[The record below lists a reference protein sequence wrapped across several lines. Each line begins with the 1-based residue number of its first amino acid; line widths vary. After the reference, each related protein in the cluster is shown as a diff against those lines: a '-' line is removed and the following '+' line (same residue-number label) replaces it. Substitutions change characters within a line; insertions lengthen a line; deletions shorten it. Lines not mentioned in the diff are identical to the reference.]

1 MNSKNHISKS
11 EKSELHSRNK
21 HRSRY
26 DFEQLITICP
36 DLKPFVVT
44 NKFNIETI
52 DFTDSRAVKV
62 LNQALLKQ
70 FYNIE
75 FWDIPQNYLCPPIP
89 GRVDYIHNIADIL
102 ALSNGN
108 VIPIGKQVK
117 VLDIGVGAN
126 CIYPLL
132 GHQDYD
138 WSFIGSDIDSFS
150 IKIAN
155 QIVQANSLSKYIELR
170 HQKDS
175 SHIFTGIIKSN
186 EMIDITMCNPPFHS
200 SEAEAMEGTERKWK
214 NLGQQKHITSKLNF
228 GGQSNELW
236 CKGGERAFILKM
248 IDESVLF
255 SQNCLW
261 FTSLVSK
268 SDNLSPIYVALKKAN
283 VIDIKTISMAQGN
296 KESRLVAWTFMDEH
310 QRIRWSLKHRK
321 V

>member
-1 MNSKNHISKS
+1 MKKDTKKISS
-11 EKSELHSRNK
+11 EKNELHPRNK

-26 DFEQLITICP
+26 DFEQLITVCS
-36 DLKPFVVT
+36 DLKPFVSI

-52 DFTDSRAVKV
+52 DFTNPLAVKT

-70 FYNIE
+70 FYNIN

-102 ALSNGN
+102 ASSNSN
-108 VIPIGKQVK
+108 VIPKGKHVK

-126 CIYPLL
+126 CIYPIL
-132 GHQDYD
+132 GHQEYG
-138 WSFIGSDIDSFS
+138 WTFIGSDIDSFS

-155 QIVQANSLSKYIELR
+155 QILQANSLSKNIELR
-170 HQKDS
+170 LQKYS
-175 SHIFTGIIKSN
+175 THIFNGIIKPN
-186 EMIDITMCNPPFHS
+186 EIIDVTMCNPPFHS
-200 SEAEAMEGTERKWK
+200 SAEEAKEGTDRKWK
-214 NLGQQKHITSKLNF
+214 NLGQQKLIKSNLNF

-248 IDESVLF
+248 IEESVSF

-261 FTSLVSK
+261 FTTLVSK
-268 SDNLSPIYVALKKAN
+268 SENLPSIYNALKKVNATE
-283 VIDIKTISMAQGN
+283 IKTVNMSQGS
-296 KESRLVAWTFMDEH
+296 KTSRLVAWTFMNETQH
-310 QRIRWSLKHRK
+310 IQWSIKRWK

>member
-1 MNSKNHISKS
+1 MKEIVNNSSAEKN
-11 EKSELHSRNK
+11 ELHPRNK

-26 DFEQLITICP
+26 DFEQLISVCP
-36 DLKPFVVT
+36 DLKPFVSI
-44 NKFNIETI
+44 NKYNIETI
-52 DFTDSRAVKV
+52 DFTNPLAVKT

-102 ALSNGN
+102 ASSNGN
-108 VIPIGKQVK
+108 VLPIGKSVK
-117 VLDIGVGAN
+117 VLDVGVGAN
-126 CIYPLL
+126 SIYPLL
-132 GHQDYD
+132 GHQEYD

-155 QIVQANSLSKYIELR
+155 QIIQANSLSKYIELR

-175 SHIFTGIIKSN
+175 SHIFIGIIKPN
-186 EMIDITMCNPPFHS
+186 EMIDITLCNPPFHS
-200 SEAEAMEGTERKWK
+200 SADEAKIGTERKWK
-214 NLGQQKHITSKLNF
+214 NLGQEKNITSNLNF

-248 IDESVLF
+248 VEESVLF

-268 SDNLSPIYVALKKAN
+268 SDNLSAIYNALKKAN
-283 VIDIKTISMAQGN
+283 AIDIKTISMTQGN
-296 KESRLVAWTFMDEH
+296 KENRLVAWTFMNEN
-310 QRIRWSLKHRK
+310 QRIQWSLKHRK
-321 V
+321 A